1 MKDREPPVGVL
12 RDAFVRRSI
21 LAKLASAWGGR
32 IIAESTVVYTS
43 HLMLG
48 NSRQGRSGWGRR
60 LLYPAIALAAG
71 GLVGY
76 FSERPQ
82 EVEAGAR
89 NLVSELIR
97 TSDQPPPAGFSI
109 EGTARAAIAALVPP
123 REIDAIEVISNHAG
137 HLATVVVAGAA
148 GATSPSELVPG
159 PPGTPAAE
167 GPSGGPEPCDG
178 RWNSMQAF
186 LQIHPLGAPGGDQP
200 DRDLEHRGL

>member
-1 MKDREPPVGVL
+1 M
-12 RDAFVRRSI
+12 
-21 LAKLASAWGGR
+21 
-32 IIAESTVVYTS
+32 IAESTVVYTLPS
-43 HLMLG
+43 MLG

-76 FSERPQ
+76 FAERPQ

-97 TSDQPPPAGFSI
+97 TSDEPPPAVFSI

-148 GATSPSELVPG
+148 G
-159 PPGTPAAE
+159 
-167 GPSGGPEPCDG
+167 G
-178 RWNSMQAF
+178 RVE
-186 LQIHPLGAPGGDQP
+186 I
-200 DRDLEHRGL
+200 DLEGVPPEVRSVRRTDASMVDESKERIE